1 MDKIIPA
8 SISNFPT
15 LVSGDYYYVD
25 KSLMIK
31 DLVELGDGAS
41 LFTRPR
47 RFGKTMNLDMLKT
60 FFDHSVPNGKEIF
73 SGLKVSKYPDVMCH
87 LGKYEV
93 IRMDFTYLESSNM
106 KLFLGCFSDLMSN
119 VFSKYSDILNCETI
133 PEPTRA
139 KFALIMN
146 AQADDSVL
154 LSSMPLLCE
163 CINIAYGMKTV
174 ILIDEYD
181 KPVHEAYLK
190 GFYDEFMAIYS
201 PFMERTLKANQ
212 NYKFAVLTGVS
223 HLSKETIFSG
233 LNNLQEF
240 DIFRTK
246 CDESFGFTEKEVSDL
261 ISEIGLPEEQLDVM
275 REYYDGYRFG
285 NEDVYNPYS
294 VMNHLQRLR
303 EGVMSPRNHWVQSG
317 DTSLITDVL
326 IRTAPEFR
334 DRILALSIP
343 ENSITTSI
351 NPRLSL
357 RNIQSSKENVL
368 EETAVTMMVTSGYL
382 KAVPYD
388 EKKYTITVPN
398 MEVVEAFENLMNNLD
413 IVDKTS
419 VSRLTEYMFNKNGEK
434 ATTELNKIL
443 DGQSPRDHYDEK
455 VHKFFLSILFGFSG
469 YRYQTELGS
478 GDGYVDLYIKGTRAR
493 PGLLMELKYSD
504 EKCDMSNLAR
514 NALKQISEKEY
525 SRNIDESHIIV
536 GIGYHKHSAKVVF
549 GDTIAIAPR
558 T

>member
-1 MDKIIPA
+1 MSKIIPT

-15 LVSGDYYYVD
+15 LVSGDYYFVD

-60 FFDHSVPNGKEIF
+60 FFDHNVPNGEEIF
-73 SGLKVSKYPDVMCH
+73 SRLKIGDYPEVMRH

-106 KLFLGCFSDLMSN
+106 RLFLGCFSDLISN
-119 VFSKYSDILNCETI
+119 VFSKYSGILSCEKI
-133 PEPTRA
+133 PEPMRA
-139 KFALIMN
+139 KFELIMN
-146 AQADDSVL
+146 AQADDSIL

-163 CINIAYGMKTV
+163 CINTAYGMETV

-190 GFYDEFMAIYS
+190 GFYDEFMGIYA

-233 LNNLQEF
+233 LNNLKEF

-246 CDESFGFTEKEVSDL
+246 CDESFGFTKNEVSAL
-261 ISEIGLPEEQLDVM
+261 ISEIGLPNEQLDVM

-285 NEDVYNPYS
+285 SEDVYNPYS
-294 VMNHLQRLR
+294 VMNHLQRLK
-303 EGVMSPRNHWVQSG
+303 EGAVNPNNYWVQSG

-326 IRTAPEFR
+326 VRTTPEFR

-343 ENSITTSI
+343 GNSIITTI

-368 EETAVTMMVTSGYL
+368 EETAITMMVTSGYL

-398 MEVVEAFENLMNNLD
+398 MEVVEAFESLMNNLD
-413 IVDKTS
+413 IVDRTS
-419 VSRLTEYMFNKNGEK
+419 VSRLTEYMFSKNSEK

-443 DGQSPRDHYDEK
+443 KGQSPRDHYDEN

-478 GDGYVDLYIKGTRAR
+478 GDGYVDLYIKGTRTR

-504 EKCDMSNLAR
+504 EKCDMTRLADS
-514 NALKQISEKEY
+514 ALKQISEMNY
-525 SRNIDESHIIV
+525 SCNIDETHIIV

-549 GDTIAIAPR
+549 GDTINVPPEM
-558 T
+558 